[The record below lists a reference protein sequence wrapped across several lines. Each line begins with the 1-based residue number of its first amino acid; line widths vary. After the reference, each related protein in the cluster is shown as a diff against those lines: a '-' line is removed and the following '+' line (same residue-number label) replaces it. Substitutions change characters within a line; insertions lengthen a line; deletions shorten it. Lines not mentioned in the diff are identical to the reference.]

1 MDKKVPLC
9 IFLTLVIMY
18 FVPLLAYGTL
28 SVTMG
33 LQPPEESGSPATF
46 MLSVLVSKVGHAI
59 AFVLLFYLARKSF
72 SGRWLLYAYVWWLMF
87 VLGEIGQAIGPGYSW
102 LEAAAGIVSET
113 IYFPLSAYVTNRLIK
128 VE

>member
-1 MDKKVPLC
+1 MGKKVPLC
-9 IFLTLVIMY
+9 IFVTLVIIY
-18 FVPLLAYGTL
+18 FVPFLAYGTL

-33 LQPPEESGSPATF
+33 LQPPESASPAAF

-59 AFVLLFYLARKSF
+59 AFVLIFYLARKSF
-72 SGRWLLYAYVWWLMF
+72 SGRWLLYAFVWWLMF

-102 LEAAAGIVSET
+102 LEAVAGIVSET

>member
-9 IFLTLVIMY
+9 IFLTLVIIY

-33 LQPPEESGSPATF
+33 LQPPEGGSPVAF
-46 MLSVLVSKVGHAI
+46 MISVLISKVGHAI

-72 SGRWLLYAYVWWLMF
+72 SGRWLLYAFVWWLMF
-87 VLGEIGQAIGPGYSW
+87 VLGEVGQAIGPGYSW
-102 LEAAAGIVSET
+102 LEAGAGIASET

-128 VE
+128 AE